1 MIKIDIERVSGD
13 YGFEA
18 KDSYGNVV
26 RMDTSP
32 ETGGQQFGN
41 RPMQLLLIA
50 LGGCSGIDI
59 ISILRKQKQE
69 VTGFGAHIEGDRQ
82 AGVEPSL
89 WQHVKLVFNLKGTI
103 DFDKA
108 KRACEL
114 SMNKY
119 CSVAETLRLAGC
131 ELTWEVRVNEE
142 KGDKKPANIKEVD
155 DAKESNKE
163 SDKESDKE
171 DSGKDQKESDQKE
184 SDKKQADNE

>member
-32 ETGGQQFGN
+32 ETGGQNFGN
-41 RPMQLLLIA
+41 RPMQLLLIG

-59 ISILRKQKQE
+59 ISILRKQRQD
-69 VTGFGAHIEGDRQ
+69 VQGFSAHIEGSRQ

-89 WQHVKLVFNLKGTI
+89 WEDVTLVFNLTGKI
-103 DFDKA
+103 EPEKA
-108 KRACEL
+108 QRAVDL

-119 CSVAETLRLAGC
+119 CSVAETLRQAGC
-131 ELTWEVRVNEE
+131 ELKWEVRVNEQQ
-142 KGDKKPANIKEVD
+142 
-155 DAKESNKE
+155 
-163 SDKESDKE
+163 
-171 DSGKDQKESDQKE
+171 QKEKE
-184 SDKKQADNE
+184 LQ